1 YLSAHLVVLERI
13 RSSLEV
19 SSFFSLNDIVGS
31 LNLREGI
38 ERAPSCDKANVKK
51 GPWSSS
57 SDAKLREFI
66 EKHGTGGNW
75 IALPRKAG
83 LNRCGKS
90 CRLRWLNYLRPN
102 VKHGE
107 FSKEEDRIICNLFAN
122 IGSRWP
128 IIASQLPGRTDN
140 DIKYYWNT
148 KLKKKI
154 LGCIS
159 AQRKPHQ

>member
-1 YLSAHLVVLERI
+1 M
-13 RSSLEV
+13 EV

-83 LNRCGKS
+83 KLRHLGHIFSSSSFPAFLYKM
-90 CRLRWLNYLRPN
+90 LRWLNYLRPN